1 MASSPRRT
9 WNPQHPRKEH
19 VEEMITYTNPKL
31 PWPRNQGRG
40 RIEELRAWV
49 GNERERARGK
59 SGLSVVRMSELLRE
73 KSGLNDVG
81 LKPTKQV
88 QPVRTVAPTG
98 QTDPTELGQEI

>member
-1 MASSPRRT
+1 M
-9 WNPQHPRKEH
+9 
-19 VEEMITYTNPKL
+19 EMITYTNPKL

-40 RIEELRAWV
+40 RIEELRSWV

-81 LKPTKQV
+81 PKPTKQV
-88 QPVRTVAPTG
+88 QPVRPVALTG
-98 QTDPTELGQEI
+98 QTELSQKNLISEFYRLDFSQN

>member
-1 MASSPRRT
+1 
-9 WNPQHPRKEH
+9 
-19 VEEMITYTNPKL
+19 MITYTNPKL

-73 KSGLNDVG
+73 REKSDLNDVG
-81 LKPTKQV
+81 PKTHNTGSTGPTK
-88 QPVRTVAPTG
+88 
-98 QTDPTELGQEI
+98 LSQEI

>member
-1 MASSPRRT
+1 
-9 WNPQHPRKEH
+9 
-19 VEEMITYTNPKL
+19 MITYTNPKL

-73 KSGLNDVG
+73 RRMVSMMWAQEKKWLAQR
-81 LKPTKQV
+81 P
-88 QPVRTVAPTG
+88 PVRPVRPKLTRKV
-98 QTDPTELGQEI
+98 LV

>member
-1 MASSPRRT
+1 
-9 WNPQHPRKEH
+9 
-19 VEEMITYTNPKL
+19 MITYTNPKL

-73 KSGLNDVG
+73 KSGLNNVG
-81 LKPTKQV
+81 LKSTKQV

-98 QTDPTELGQEI
+98 QTDPTELSQEI

>member
-1 MASSPRRT
+1 
-9 WNPQHPRKEH
+9 
-19 VEEMITYTNPKL
+19 MITYTNPKL

-81 LKPTKQV
+81 PKLTKQV
-88 QPVRTVAPTG
+88 RPVR
-98 QTDPTELGQEI
+98 LN

>member
-1 MASSPRRT
+1 M
-9 WNPQHPRKEH
+9 
-19 VEEMITYTNPKL
+19 EEMITYTNPKL

-81 LKPTKQV
+81 PKPTKQV
-88 QPVRTVAPTG
+88 QSVRPVAPTG
-98 QTDPTELGQEI
+98 QTGLSELSQEI

>member
-1 MASSPRRT
+1 
-9 WNPQHPRKEH
+9 
-19 VEEMITYTNPKL
+19 MITYTNPKL

-49 GNERERARGK
+49 GNERERAREK

-81 LKPTKQV
+81 PKPTKQV
-88 QPVRTVAPTG
+88 QPVRPVR
-98 QTDPTELGQEI
+98 LN